1 VGAGLTTRIRYQ
13 AQLIGNTHTDIRRT
27 KVVLQFL
34 RAMVFA
40 LFVWSALVALGSWA
54 VRTRRISP
62 FGFAGQ
68 RIRRL
73 TDPVLKPTERWLLQR
88 GGNPQNAGWLLL
100 GASIIGGII
109 VVTFSEWVVVQAIR
123 VTAAGASGPRS
134 LIRLLLYY
142 AAELITIALI
152 VRVIGSWFGADRHR
166 RWMRTAY
173 ALTDWIVS
181 PLRRFVPP
189 IGMIDITPI
198 VAWFLI
204 QFLVLPLLMG
214 VL

>member
-1 VGAGLTTRIRYQ
+1 MLL
-13 AQLIGNTHTDIRRT
+13 QL
-27 KVVLQFL
+27 L

-40 LFVWSALVALGSWA
+40 LFVWSVLVALGSWA

-62 FGFAGQ
+62 FGAAGQ
-68 RIRRL
+68 RIRRM
-73 TDPVLKPTERWLLQR
+73 TDPVLEPIERWLLNR

-100 GASIIGGII
+100 GACTIGGILI
-109 VVTFSEWVVVQAIR
+109 VTLTQWVVVQAVR

-134 LIRLLLYY
+134 LVRLLLYY
-142 AAELITIALI
+142 AAELVTIALI

-166 RWMRTAY
+166 RWMRPAY
-173 ALTDWIVS
+173 ALTDWIVN
-181 PLRRFVPP
+181 PLRRFIPP
-189 IGMIDITPI
+189 IGMIDITPL

-204 QFLVLPLLMG
+204 QFLALPLLMG